1 MKILK
6 EAKTIIFQDS
16 STNKL
21 YRYNPE
27 DGKYYE
33 LNIDHSNSSNS
44 SGQSIKLPNSKNKSA
59 DSSDEEK
66 ETSSNKGNSE
76 EGEENSSDQK
86 SSKQK
91 SSSGKGTNDEK
102 ENSSSSASKDSTEN
116 SSSQDSNDRQ
126 DSKDNRESNKP
137 LRIGDKGN
145 KAKERSRK
153 WDEEETEEQK
163 QERLQRV
170 SQIKRLMDNPD
181 FVISAVADAQRVVK
195 KKREKAS
202 SKGSITIK
210 NINEFQPSL
219 NRFIKSQITKKRG
232 YSYAKPNKKYN
243 PEDILK
249 PGRTRAQQ
257 TKIPRINVYFDVSVS
272 WGPGDIELGK
282 YYISI
287 LNGYEQQKK
296 IIVDLYYFA
305 NRVSKNPSECGGGT
319 KGQPILDHIV
329 ETGPDNVIVM
339 TDSDITDC
347 KTKIQVPGGVWFL
360 WRSDELYS
368 KNLYDHLSGAKVTE
382 SFSLEDT
389 KGD

>member
-1 MKILK
+1 MKILH
-6 EAKTIIFQDS
+6 EAKTVIFQDS

-33 LNIDHSNSSNS
+33 LNMKHSNSSNS
-44 SGQSIKLPNSKNKSA
+44 SGQSSPSPNSENKSG
-59 DSSDEEK
+59 DSSDDKDKNSNSKDNSKEGKEK
-66 ETSSNKGNSE
+66 
-76 EGEENSSDQK
+76 SSDK
-86 SSKQK
+86 K
-91 SSSGKGTNDEK
+91 SSSKNTNDETK
-102 ENSSSSASKDSTEN
+102 KSSSNDSTDSEEN
-116 SSSQDSNDRQ
+116 SSSQGSNNEQ
-126 DSKDNRESNKP
+126 DSSETASSNKP

-145 KAKERSRK
+145 KAEERSRK

-181 FVISAVADAQRVVK
+181 FVTSAVADAQRVVK

-219 NRFIKSQITKKRG
+219 NRFIKSQIIKKRG

-257 TKIPRINVYFDVSVS
+257 TKIPRINVYFDVSGS
-272 WGPGDIELGK
+272 WGPEDIELGK

-305 NRVSKNPSECGGGT
+305 NRVSKNPGNCGGGT
-319 KGQPILDHIV
+319 DGQPILDHIV

-339 TDSDITDC
+339 TDGDINDC
-347 KTKIQVPGGVWFL
+347 TTKIQVPGGVWFL

-368 KNLYDHLSGAKVTE
+368 KNLYDHLNGAKVTE

>member
-1 MKILK
+1 MKILH
-6 EAKTIIFQDS
+6 EAKTVIFQDS

-33 LNIDHSNSSNS
+33 LNMEHSNSSNS
-44 SGQSIKLPNSKNKSA
+44 SGQFGQLPDSKNKS
-59 DSSDEEK
+59 D
-66 ETSSNKGNSE
+66 
-76 EGEENSSDQK
+76 NSSDDKDKNSSSKESSKDGEKK
-86 SSKQK
+86 SSDKKSPEQNSSSGNDKKEK
-91 SSSGKGTNDEK
+91 SSSNG
-102 ENSSSSASKDSTEN
+102 SKDSEEN
-116 SSSQDSNDRQ
+116 SSSQVPSDNEQDRSG
-126 DSKDNRESNKP
+126 DSNKP

-181 FVISAVADAQRVVK
+181 FVTSAVADAQRVVK

-202 SKGSITIK
+202 SKGRSITIK

-219 NRFIKSQITKKRG
+219 NRFIKSQIIKKRG

-257 TKIPRINVYFDVSVS
+257 TKIPRINVYFDVSGS
-272 WGPGDIELGK
+272 WGPEDIELGK

-305 NRVSKNPSECGGGT
+305 NRVSKNPGNCGGGT
-319 KGQPILDHIV
+319 DGQPILDHIV

-339 TDSDITDC
+339 TDGDINDC
-347 KTKIQVPGGVWFL
+347 TTKIQVPGGVWFL

>member
-21 YRYNPE
+21 YKYNPE

-33 LNIDHSNSSNS
+33 LNIDHFNSSNS
-44 SGQSIKLPNSKNKSA
+44 SGQSIKLPDSKNKSD
-59 DSSDEEK
+59 DSSDDK
-66 ETSSNKGNSE
+66 DK
-76 EGEENSSDQK
+76 NSSGKESSKDGEKK
-86 SSKQK
+86 SSDKKSPEQNSSSGNDKKEK
-91 SSSGKGTNDEK
+91 SSSND
-102 ENSSSSASKDSTEN
+102 SKDGEGN
-116 SSSQDSNDRQ
+116 SSSQDSSNNEQDRSG
-126 DSKDNRESNKP
+126 DSNKP

-153 WDEEETEEQK
+153 WDQEETEEQK

-181 FVISAVADAQRVVK
+181 FVTSAVADAQRVVK

-219 NRFIKSQITKKRG
+219 NRFIKSQIIKKRG

-257 TKIPRINVYFDVSVS
+257 TKIPRINVYFDVSAS
-272 WGPGDIELGK
+272 WDAEDIELGK

-287 LNGYEQQKK
+287 LNGYQQQEK

-305 NRVSKNPSECGGGT
+305 NGVSKTASECGSGT

-339 TDSDITDC
+339 TDSDIRDC
-347 KTKIQVPGGVWFL
+347 KTKIEVPGGVWFL

>member
-1 MKILK
+1 
-6 EAKTIIFQDS
+6 
-16 STNKL
+16 
-21 YRYNPE
+21 
-27 DGKYYE
+27 
-33 LNIDHSNSSNS
+33 
-44 SGQSIKLPNSKNKSA
+44 
-59 DSSDEEK
+59 
-66 ETSSNKGNSE
+66 
-76 EGEENSSDQK
+76 
-86 SSKQK
+86 
-91 SSSGKGTNDEK
+91 
-102 ENSSSSASKDSTEN
+102 
-116 SSSQDSNDRQ
+116 
-126 DSKDNRESNKP
+126 
-137 LRIGDKGN
+137 
-145 KAKERSRK
+145 
-153 WDEEETEEQK
+153 
-163 QERLQRV
+163 
-170 SQIKRLMDNPD
+170 MDNPD
-181 FVISAVADAQRVVK
+181 FVTSAVADAQRVVK

-219 NRFIKSQITKKRG
+219 NRFIKSQIIKKRG

-257 TKIPRINVYFDVSVS
+257 TKIPRINVYFDVSAS
-272 WGPGDIELGK
+272 WDAEDIELGK

-287 LNGYEQQKK
+287 LNGYQQQEK

-305 NRVSKNPSECGGGT
+305 NGVSKTASECGSGT

-339 TDSDITDC
+339 TDSDIRDC
-347 KTKIQVPGGVWFL
+347 KTKIEVPGGVWFL